1 MNEYEK
7 ELFEERAA
15 IMEYD
20 GGMTRE
26 QAELEAYKDVIK
38 KNRNKPV
45 LLGDNK
51 PADNFNPFQDI

>member
-1 MNEYEK
+1 MNEYER

-26 QAELEAYKDVIK
+26 QAELEAYKDVVK

-45 LLGDNK
+45 LLGNNK
-51 PADNFNPFQDI
+51 PEDNFNPFQDI